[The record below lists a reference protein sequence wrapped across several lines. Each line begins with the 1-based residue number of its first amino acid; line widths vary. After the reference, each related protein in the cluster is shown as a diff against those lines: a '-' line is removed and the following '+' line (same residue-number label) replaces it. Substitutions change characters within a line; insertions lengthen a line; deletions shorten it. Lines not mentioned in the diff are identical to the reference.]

1 MLPRELC
8 HLKSIFNL
16 SDLPRNVIFPTAKL
30 TQSLLLTFCDEIY
43 ITKKYFRERCS
54 SLVATLAAPTPT
66 PSMNACEFHKSLRY
80 LPSSA
85 FTSIL
90 IPHFIWKSGWQLW
103 LLSFLCV
110 FVFAPSIL
118 NSIHLFLE
126 SGGARGRQVE
136 LIVGIAWGFMLSYSN
151 LLFSKKHHL
160 GTFLPKWNAL
170 HVIS

>member
-1 MLPRELC
+1 MERDCQRSVVLPGELC

-54 SLVATLAAPTPT
+54 SLVATLPP
-66 PSMNACEFHKSLRY
+66 PHSVYECLWIPQEFALSPFICCHHG
-80 LPSSA
+80 PQHA

-126 SGGARGRQVE
+126 SGGLKVGR
-136 LIVGIAWGFMLSYSN
+136 
-151 LLFSKKHHL
+151 
-160 GTFLPKWNAL
+160 
-170 HVIS
+170 